1 MRAGAGTRATPRKTR
16 MDTIDELKSTG
27 LKATWPRL
35 KILEIFQ
42 KGAQRH
48 MTAEDVFRVLLLERS
63 DVGLATV
70 YRVLT
75 QFEQAGILSRNHFES
90 GKAVFELNE
99 GQHHDHLVCLD
110 CGKVE
115 EFFDAEIEKR
125 QHSVAKAKGFAIADH
140 ALSLYANCT
149 KDKCPNRPVVPRGH
163 QHH

>member
-1 MRAGAGTRATPRKTR
+1 
-16 MDTIDELKSTG
+16 MDSIDELKNTG
-27 LKATWPRL
+27 LKATLPRL

-42 KGAQRH
+42 KGVQRH

-75 QFEQAGILSRNHFES
+75 QFEQAGILSRSHFES
-90 GKAVFELNE
+90 GKSVYELNE

-125 QHSVAKAKGFAIADH
+125 QHIVAKAKGFSIADH

-149 KDKCPNRPVVPRGH
+149 RDKCPNRVSTPRGH
-163 QHH
+163 P

>member
-1 MRAGAGTRATPRKTR
+1 MH
-16 MDTIDELKSTG
+16 TIDELKNTG
-27 LKATWPRL
+27 LKATLPRL

-42 KGAQRH
+42 KGEPRH
-48 MTAEDVFRVLLLERS
+48 MTAEDVFRVLLLDRS

-75 QFEQAGILSRNHFES
+75 QFEQAGILSRSHFES
-90 GKAVFELNE
+90 GKAVYELNE

-110 CGKVE
+110 CGRVE

-125 QHSVAKAKGFAIADH
+125 QNSVAKAKGFSIADH

-149 KDKCPNRPVVPRGH
+149 KEPCPNRPAPRH
-163 QHH
+163 